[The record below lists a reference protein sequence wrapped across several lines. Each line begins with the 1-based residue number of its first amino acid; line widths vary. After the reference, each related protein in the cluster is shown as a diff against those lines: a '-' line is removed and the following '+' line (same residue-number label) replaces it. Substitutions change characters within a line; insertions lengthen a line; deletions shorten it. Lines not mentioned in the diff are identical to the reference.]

1 MSRPFVLVATPCYGG
16 QVHQLYM
23 QSVIQLM
30 QLARDGR
37 FDVSLALL
45 GNDSLI
51 TRSRNTLAATF
62 LAMPQATHLL
72 FIDAD
77 ISFDPAQVERML
89 GFGEDVVA
97 GMYPLK
103 VLDWNNARA
112 VTASGVAS
120 GEAAALRYC
129 GRICAE
135 DEREVRDGFVTGL
148 YAGTGFML
156 IARRVLER
164 MGEAYPELRYAN
176 MQVYPPMRPNER
188 QFAFFDCM
196 IEPESG
202 VYLSE
207 DYAFCWRWRRLG
219 GKVWLDTRGRL
230 THTGPHDF
238 RGDPQPRFANLISIA
253 AQPFSI
259 ASS

>member
-30 QLARDGR
+30 QHARASG

-51 TRSRNTLAATF
+51 TRSRNTLVATF
-62 LAMPQATHLL
+62 LDMPQATHLL
-72 FIDAD
+72 FVDAD
-77 ISFDPAQVERML
+77 IAFDARQVERML
-89 GFGEDVVA
+89 AFGEDVVA

-103 VLDWNNARA
+103 VLDWDNARP
-112 VTASGVAS
+112 VMASGVAE
-120 GEAAALRYC
+120 GEEAALRYC
-129 GRICAE
+129 GRICDEA
-135 DEREVRDGFVTGL
+135 EREARDGFVTGI

-156 IARRVLER
+156 IARAALET
-164 MGEAYPELRYAN
+164 MGAAYPELRYTNVQVFPPARAN
-176 MQVYPPMRPNER
+176 SR
-188 QFAFFDCM
+188 QFALFDCL
-196 IEPESG
+196 IDPQSG
-202 VYLSE
+202 AYLSE

-219 GKVWLDTRGRL
+219 GKLWLDTQGRL

-238 RGDPQPRFANLISIA
+238 HGNPGPRFASLLPHVEPISL
-253 AQPFSI
+253 P
-259 ASS
+259 SS